1 MKVAVFQHDPGEP
14 AGLFHGLLAAR
25 GMPVE
30 TVRLDETGEIPPGA
44 EEAALV
50 LMGGPMSVND
60 VDEYPWL
67 DGEKGLVRRAVDG
80 GRPVLG
86 ICLGAQLIA
95 SALGARVYPSAPET
109 GWTTLAGAPGN
120 SIFPPVFRAFEL
132 HGETFDL
139 PTGAHLLATGDRVRH
154 QAFAVGSALGLQFHL
169 EATPAMIAAW
179 AVGLT
184 PTGSDRW
191 SAETARYADDAR
203 RLCARVL
210 DYVLRP

>member
-1 MKVAVFQHDPGEP
+1 MKVAVVQHDPGEP
-14 AGLFHGLLAAR
+14 AGLLDELLAAR
-25 GMPVE
+25 GLSSE
-30 TVRLDETGEIPPGA
+30 TVRLDETGEMPPWA
-44 EEAALV
+44 AQTALV

-60 VDEYPWL
+60 LLDYPWL
-67 DGEKGLVRRAVDG
+67 NDEKALVRHAVGD

-95 SALGARVYPSAPET
+95 SALGARVYPSVTET
-109 GWTTLAGAPGN
+109 GWTTLAGVPD
-120 SIFPPVFRAFEL
+120 SPLFPPVFQAFEL

-139 PTGAHLLATGDRVRH
+139 PTGARLLATGDRVRH
-154 QAFAVGSALGLQFHL
+154 QAFAIGSALGLQFHL

-179 AVGLT
+179 AAGLA
-184 PTGSDRW
+184 PADSDCW
-191 SAETARYADDAR
+191 NAETARYAAGAR